1 VKACDID
8 EIAPKIGVRLS
19 GTGGQGLVLA
29 GRLLAEAA
37 AIHCGLNV
45 IFTKSYGPEAR
56 GGASRS
62 DVVLS
67 PGEVDDIVSD
77 PVDVL
82 VALSQKAC
90 DRYYPHLAYQGFL
103 LVDSTNVTVVP
114 TNRAV
119 ELPLSE
125 LAATEC
131 GGKMV
136 TNVLTLSVL
145 CALTDIVSRKALE
158 AAIASSVRADFRDL
172 NLKTMEFGYGLAD
185 DYVGRLSPKKLSRIP
200 NLRCLRE
207 RTEAPQEEGAP
218 AAG

>member
-1 VKACDID
+1 MKACDID
-8 EIAPKIGVRLS
+8 EVAPKVGVRLS

-45 IFTKSYGPEAR
+45 VFTKSYGPEAR

-67 PGEVDDIVSD
+67 PGEVDDLVSE

-82 VALSQKAC
+82 VCLSQKAC
-90 DRYYPHLAYQGFL
+90 DRYFQNLAYQGFL
-103 LVDSTNVTVVP
+103 LVDSTNILVVP

-119 ELPLSE
+119 ELPLTE
-125 LAATEC
+125 TAATEC

-136 TNVLTLSVL
+136 TNVVTLGAL
-145 CALTDIVSRKALE
+145 GALTDIVPRAALE
-158 AAIASSVRADFRDL
+158 AAVRSSVKKEFVDTNLGALACGYVLAEKYLGGLSGRKRA
-172 NLKTMEFGYGLAD
+172 EIPGLT
-185 DYVGRLSPKKLSRIP
+185 
-200 NLRCLRE
+200 CLRE
-207 RTEAPQEEGAP
+207 A
-218 AAG
+218 